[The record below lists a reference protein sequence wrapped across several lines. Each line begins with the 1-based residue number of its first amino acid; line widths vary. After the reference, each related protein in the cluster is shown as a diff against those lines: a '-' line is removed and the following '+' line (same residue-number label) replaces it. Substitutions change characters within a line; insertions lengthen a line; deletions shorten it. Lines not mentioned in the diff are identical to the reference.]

1 MSGRRTETNPRGS
14 LRASVIQFAGVQ
26 RRSRRAECP
35 LAGYESE
42 VPLQV
47 SELTSSLFSCTRIFP
62 VSQHP
67 QSLPVPPVPLS
78 ISEGHA
84 ASSWLSPSFHFRSRD
99 IIMSYAVAKTTQA
112 AAGAAD
118 G

>member
-1 MSGRRTETNPRGS
+1 MLLMSGRRTETNPRGS

-26 RRSRRAECP
+26 RPSRRAECP

-47 SELTSSLFSCTRIFP
+47 SELAYSLFSGTRIFP

-67 QSLPVPPVPLS
+67 QSLPVPLS

-112 AAGAAD
+112 AAG